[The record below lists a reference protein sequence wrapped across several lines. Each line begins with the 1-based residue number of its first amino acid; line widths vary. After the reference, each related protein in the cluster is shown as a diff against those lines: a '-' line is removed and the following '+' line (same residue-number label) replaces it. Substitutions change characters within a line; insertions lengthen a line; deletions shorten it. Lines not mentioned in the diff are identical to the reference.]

1 MLADAWTAQSPL
13 APLSSQLQP
22 EGFFQKRFA
31 DQTTFA
37 QGWRRTASQLA
48 ELYEYTQPD
57 PLSKGYEDGTA
68 AFADGESA
76 MLLLGSYAVPQ
87 IRASKPKFTIGSM
100 ALPATNDP
108 AKTTLVSGVDV
119 VITASRDGA
128 HPREVDKFIDFLMRP
143 MVMTDYCKAQVAIP
157 TLKGLTND
165 DPALSGVQGYIE
177 SGRIVGFT
185 DHQFI
190 QAIPLAPLLQTFLL
204 SGDEKRF
211 LDNLDSDWDK
221 VAQRRT
227 WGIGAVTS

>member
-1 MLADAWTAQSPL
+1 
-13 APLSSQLQP
+13 
-22 EGFFQKRFA
+22 
-31 DQTTFA
+31 
-37 QGWRRTASQLA
+37 
-48 ELYEYTQPD
+48 
-57 PLSKGYEDGTA
+57 
-68 AFADGESA
+68 
-76 MLLLGSYAVPQ
+76 
-87 IRASKPKFTIGSM
+87 
-100 ALPATNDP
+100 
-108 AKTTLVSGVDV
+108 
-119 VITASRDGA
+119 
-128 HPREVDKFIDFLMRP
+128 

-204 SGDEKRF
+204 SGDEERF